1 MEASSRRV
9 ASCWRLEVKQTLACC
24 SRKLSALGKGW
35 CLLRVVGVVC
45 LVGMARAIRVHRVAK
60 GMPRGIGVPYRGY
73 VPYV

>member
-35 CLLRVVGVVC
+35 V
-45 LVGMARAIRVHRVAK
+45 VAK
-60 GMPRGIGVPYRGY
+60 GIRWYAWLAWL
-73 VPYV
+73 